1 MATSSNHGDD
11 QLLRRTFDAIYAFDI
26 QDVTHTFSKIDRRTK
41 WYLFSAIGVL
51 MLVIVVTQMGKG
63 VVSAIKTA
71 SLPTAYESLVAP
83 YQLNE
88 NMIQFDT
95 AALPTMGDFTQT
107 PVELASV
114 NPMVACMADYTTC
127 TDAQLM
133 NWVDLQS
140 GISASY
146 TNETMSFTLTAL
158 QFGSQSIAQRGL
170 ENLYDYSSA
179 TGAMGNYVIMP
190 SQPIRYYY
198 GLANGWLNFTWA
210 ADNAIYTVNVRN
222 FREMESVMELL
233 RTAPAV
239 ITEGLSNG

>member
-1 MATSSNHGDD
+1 MATSSSHGDD
-11 QLLRRTFDAIYAFDI
+11 QLLRRTFDAIYDFDI
-26 QDVTHTFSKIDRRTK
+26 HAVTNTFSKMNRRTR

-51 MLVIVVTQMGKG
+51 MLVVVVTQMGKG
-63 VVSAIKTA
+63 VVSAVRTA
-71 SLPTAYESLVAP
+71 SLPTANESLVAP
-83 YQLNE
+83 YELNE
-88 NMIQFDT
+88 NMIQLDT

-107 PVELASV
+107 PVELATV
-114 NPMVACMADYTTC
+114 NPVVSCMADYITC
-127 TDAQLM
+127 SDAQLL
-133 NWVDLQS
+133 NRVDLES
-140 GISASY
+140 GISANY
-146 TNETMSFTLTAL
+146 ANETMNFSLTAL
-158 QFGSQSIAQRGL
+158 QFANQAIAQRGL

-190 SQPIRYYY
+190 SQSIRYYY

-233 RTAPAV
+233 RTAPPV